1 MTRRR
6 DIIIAGP
13 YAAEIAI
20 KQAFAPVD
28 EALSQSMNSMDDVR
42 HMSKVC
48 AEIHAALDAY
58 EGDTP
63 DKGWRAARRI
73 EKMKWES
80 AHMWKCRMLDLN
92 PATTPTLAL
101 GGMTAMNVDG
111 WKLAI
116 ALPAPS
122 PMTIEHTPI
131 TEIVLIDADGNAK
144 LFTTK
149 APTLIEPISTQRFT
163 VHADAKAW
171 GRDFAGKRLEH
182 VRTAQ
187 QARRQANIPPVWHGR
202 PPSALAIGKLEK
214 IDWPFAEIITAGEG
228 IDVKS
233 LNRVLRKPNTRVH
246 APMNFRSAA

>member
-1 MTRRR
+1 MRRR

-13 YAAEIAI
+13 YAAEIAVR
-20 KQAFAPVD
+20 QVFAPVD
-28 EALSQSMNSMDDVR
+28 EALDTPMNSMADVR
-42 HMSKVC
+42 AMSKVC

-63 DKGWRAARRI
+63 DKLWRAARRL
-73 EKMKWES
+73 ERHKWES

-111 WKLAI
+111 WKIAVAI
-116 ALPAPS
+116 PSPS
-122 PMTIEHTPI
+122 PMTIEHVTI

-149 APTLIEPISTQRFT
+149 LPSLIEPISTQRFT
-163 VHADAKAW
+163 VHADAKTWA
-171 GRDFAGKRLEH
+171 RDFARARLEH

-187 QARRQANIPPVWHGR
+187 AARRQANIPPTWHGR
-202 PPSALAIGKLEK
+202 PPSALAVGKIDK
-214 IDWPFAEIITAGEG
+214 IDWPASDFITAGEG
-228 IDVKS
+228 IDPKKLS
-233 LNRVLRKPNTRVH
+233 RLLRKPQTRVH
-246 APMNFRSAA
+246 AAYDFRSAA

>member
-1 MTRRR
+1 MRRR

-13 YAAEIAI
+13 YAAEIAVR
-20 KQAFAPVD
+20 QAFAPID
-28 EALSQSMNSMDDVR
+28 EALSAPMKSMTEVR
-42 HMSKVC
+42 AMSKVC
-48 AEIHAALDAY
+48 AEINQVLDAF

-63 DKGWRAARRI
+63 DKLWRAARRL
-73 EKMKWES
+73 EKQKWES

-111 WKLAI
+111 WKIAVAI
-116 ALPAPS
+116 PSPS

-149 APTLIEPISTQRFT
+149 APTLIEPINVQRFT
-163 VHADAKAW
+163 VHADPKTWA
-171 GRDFAGKRLEH
+171 RDFARQRLEH

-187 QARRQANIPPVWHGR
+187 AARRQANIPPVWHGR
-202 PPSALAIGKLEK
+202 PPSALALGKLDK
-214 IDWPFAEIITAGEG
+214 IGWPASDFISAGEG
-228 IDVKS
+228 IEPKALARAV
-233 LNRVLRKPNTRVH
+233 RKPTPRIH
-246 APMNFRSAA
+246 AAYDFRSAA